1 MRMTPRKFAKLLDA
15 RGGALDAWPGRDGDA
30 ARALLVRSAEAR
42 ALHERTL
49 RMGRFLG
56 EALVALNATDAACR
70 RVAAIPLTHPSGG
83 ERRSG
88 GMLRP
93 RFVWYGATAATAASL
108 AAGIVVGALSGGT
121 VTADEQIADLDALVF
136 GITDTE
142 GLL

>member
-1 MRMTPRKFAKLLDA
+1 MD
-15 RGGALDAWPGRDGDA
+15 
-30 ARALLVRSAEAR
+30 
-42 ALHERTL
+42 
-49 RMGRFLG
+49 RFLDESLASPG
-56 EALVALNATDAACR
+56 ATDAARR
-70 RVAAIPLTHPSGG
+70 RVDAIPLTHPSGG

-108 AAGIVVGALSGGT
+108 AAGIVVGALTGGT
-121 VTADEQIADLDALVF
+121 VAADEQIADLDALVF